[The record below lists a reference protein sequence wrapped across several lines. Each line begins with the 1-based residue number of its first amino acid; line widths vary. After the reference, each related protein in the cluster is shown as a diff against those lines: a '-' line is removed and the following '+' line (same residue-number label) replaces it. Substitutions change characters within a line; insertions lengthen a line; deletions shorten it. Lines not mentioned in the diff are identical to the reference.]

1 MSPGPTAASPEL
13 LFPVRTGTPEGL
25 VVPKPV
31 VCSPRIEQTHCGYCD
46 PSGQGWE
53 NGNVPCSL
61 LFQFTEGAVA
71 GSQASHGA
79 VCAVAVALATVTFS
93 GYGVCVEGV
102 CVVSTT
108 GQPYGLIH
116 QLLEG
121 AYFLGV
127 GSDWVLI
134 HQILRSSGK
143 GGLGHTV
150 LKLLF
155 RLVKMRL

>member
-1 MSPGPTAASPEL
+1 M
-13 LFPVRTGTPEGL
+13 
-25 VVPKPV
+25 VPKPV
-31 VCSPRIEQTHCGYCD
+31 VCSPRIEQTHFGYRD

-53 NGNVPCSL
+53 NQNVPCSL
-61 LFQFTEGAVA
+61 LFHFTEGAVA

-79 VCAVAVALATVTFS
+79 ICAVAVALPTVTFR
-93 GYGVCVEGV
+93 GYRVCVEGV
-102 CVVSTT
+102 SVVSTAR
-108 GQPYGLIH
+108 QSYGLIH

-143 GGLGHTV
+143 GGLGYTV
-150 LKLLF
+150 LKFPF
-155 RLVKMRL
+155 RLVKMRQ